1 MFKKSKEEKEV
12 NEELDKI
19 QEKKDPVDKK
29 SSPRDEGN
37 ETDFEE
43 LEEVEEVEKLEGEEI
58 LSSPEKILEEQQERI
73 RELEIALKKEQEEA
87 LQYCEAL
94 KRQQAEFA
102 NFKKRME
109 RERDKDRKF
118 ATKEFALDLLQVV
131 DNLERALD
139 SSGIKENTEISRG
152 VELVLKQFKDVLK
165 KNSIEEEFPL
175 HEPYNM
181 DFHEVIVKEESD
193 EYEADTVIEVFQKG
207 YKIHGKILRPAMVK
221 IAK

>member
-1 MFKKSKEEKEV
+1 MFKKSNEEKESKKNSEKHQ
-12 NEELDKI
+12 NEETQKDKNVP
-19 QEKKDPVDKK
+19 E
-29 SSPRDEGN
+29 EN
-37 ETDFEE
+37 EA
-43 LEEVEEVEKLEGEEI
+43 LEVEVEEVEETEE
-58 LSSPEKILEEQQERI
+58 EKVEEVLKTPQEIQEEQQERI
-73 RELEIALKKEQEEA
+73 RELELALKKEQEEV

-102 NFKKRME
+102 NYKKRMD

-139 SSGIKENTEISRG
+139 SHNSEESTEISKG
-152 VELVLKQFKDVLK
+152 VELVLKQFKDVLR

-175 HEPYNM
+175 HEPYDM
-181 DFHEVIVKEESD
+181 DFHEVILKEESE
-193 EYEADTVIEVFQKG
+193 EYESDTVIEVLQKG
-207 YKIHGKILRPAMVK
+207 YKLHGKILRPAMVK